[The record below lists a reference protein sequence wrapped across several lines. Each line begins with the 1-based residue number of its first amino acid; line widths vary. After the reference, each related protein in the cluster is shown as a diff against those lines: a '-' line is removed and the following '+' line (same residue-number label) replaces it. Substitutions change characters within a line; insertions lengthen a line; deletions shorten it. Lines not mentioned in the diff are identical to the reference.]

1 MERSHGSRFEPR
13 HVAAAPE
20 LRARSSTRPA
30 RHPTMIHHERAVR
43 GAIDRYS
50 EADGARGL
58 ILGGSVAR
66 GTERPDSDVDLTLV
80 VSDDAYPQYAASDRL
95 SFVDHV
101 PEYYEHAYFDV
112 KVVTKA
118 ILARAVER
126 ADDPM
131 RASFVDARVL
141 WTAADLPIDALDA
154 QLHAIAEPNDATWL
168 EHEASFMAQARLHA
182 RYFLDQ
188 AEQLDLGLLRHHAA
202 VHFAFA
208 IGRAL
213 LARNHVLFSG
223 PKYLETELGRLEIAP
238 VDVAPRLRRFLD
250 APTLAVAIE
259 LLSEVEELGGWSPTQ
274 QQTLSRFVED
284 NELAWL
290 TGRIPPEYR

>member
-1 MERSHGSRFEPR
+1 
-13 HVAAAPE
+13 
-20 LRARSSTRPA
+20 
-30 RHPTMIHHERAVR
+30 MIHHESAVR
-43 GAIDRYS
+43 AAIARYS
-50 EADGARGL
+50 AVDGARAV

-66 GTERPDSDVDLTLV
+66 GTERADSDVDLTLV
-80 VSDDAYPQYAASDRL
+80 VSDDAYTQYAASDRL

-101 PEYYEHAYFDV
+101 PEFYDHAYFDV
-112 KVVTKA
+112 KVVTET
-118 ILARAVER
+118 ILARAVEA

-131 RASFVDARVL
+131 RASFVGARVL
-141 WTAADLPIDALDA
+141 WTAAGLPLDALGEQLRAMA
-154 QLHAIAEPNDATWL
+154 QPSEATWR

-213 LARNHVLFSG
+213 LARNRVLFSG
-223 PKYLETELGRLEIAP
+223 PKYLEVDLGRLGIAP

-259 LLSEVEELGGWSPTQ
+259 LLSEVEDLGGWSPTQ
-274 QQTLSRFVED
+274 EQTLSRFVED

>member
-1 MERSHGSRFEPR
+1 
-13 HVAAAPE
+13 
-20 LRARSSTRPA
+20 
-30 RHPTMIHHERAVR
+30 MIHHERAVR
-43 GAIDRYS
+43 GAIERYS
-50 EADGARGL
+50 AAEGARGL

-80 VSDDAYPQYAASDRL
+80 VSDDAYAQYAARDRL
-95 SFVDHV
+95 SFADRV

-112 KVVTKA
+112 KVVTEA
-118 ILARAVER
+118 ILARAVDA
-126 ADDPM
+126 ADDPT
-131 RASFVDARVL
+131 RASFVGARVL
-141 WTAADLPIDALDA
+141 WTAADLPIDALEA
-154 QLHAIAEPNDATWL
+154 QLHAIGEPGEATWH

-188 AEQLDLGLLRHHAA
+188 AEKLDLGMLRHHAA

-213 LARNHVLFSG
+213 LARNRVLFAG
-223 PKYLETELGRLEIAP
+223 QKYLELELGRLDSAP

-250 APTLAVAIE
+250 APTLAVAME
-259 LLSEVEELGGWSPTQ
+259 LLAEVEDLGGWSPTPE
-274 QQTLSRFVED
+274 QTLSRFVED